1 MRSLCP
7 VAPAGREVVREE
19 GARSQAGLARWL
31 EYEDATLHWA
41 PMAGVVPGPLSNAG
55 HCAVWTWKSHTCLME
70 DSLFLLASLPLPWA
84 LGRKLRAGPGRENPG
99 CIPTLSAQL
108 LICDLI
114 QVTAIFRL
122 GLPIWEGGGLNPL
135 RSNSL

>member
-7 VAPAGREVVREE
+7 VAPAGREVGREE

-31 EYEDATLHWA
+31 EYEDSSLHWC
-41 PMAGVVPGPLSNAG
+41 PMVGRPWASEECRSLCRVDLEE
-55 HCAVWTWKSHTCLME
+55 SHMP
-70 DSLFLLASLPLPWA
+70 DGRQPVLPPIPPPTFA
-84 LGRKLRAGPGRENPG
+84 LGRKLRAGPGREHPG
-99 CIPTLSAQL
+99 CVPTLSAQL
-108 LICDLI
+108 QTCDLI

-122 GLPIWEGGGLNPL
+122 GLPIWKGGGLNPL